1 MNECV
6 AALTCAALAPLELSH
21 IQAFAMP
28 NPENCNRH
36 CKRENCA
43 KSSFGV
49 KFQYTGKRT
58 ITGLPEKKPAY
69 QRNLLNGNR

>member
-28 NPENCNRH
+28 NPEN
-36 CKRENCA
+36 
-43 KSSFGV
+43 SFGV